1 MSERFK
7 EAVLKTVEPERVPW
21 VRIPPPP
28 PDTTQPLNHG
38 ELAESVEGARLL
50 SEYTGQNLYRGFE
63 SLALR
68 QKAKNT
74 ICVLCFFFTALHIPT
89 NAEE

>member
-1 MSERFK
+1 MCHGFESHPLRQTVLARHSREDFK
-7 EAVLKTVEPERVPW
+7 
-21 VRIPPPP
+21 
-28 PDTTQPLNHG
+28 HG

-68 QKAKNT
+68 HT
-74 ICVLCFFFTALHIPT
+74 FVLTALSID
-89 NAEE
+89 AKVIVRS